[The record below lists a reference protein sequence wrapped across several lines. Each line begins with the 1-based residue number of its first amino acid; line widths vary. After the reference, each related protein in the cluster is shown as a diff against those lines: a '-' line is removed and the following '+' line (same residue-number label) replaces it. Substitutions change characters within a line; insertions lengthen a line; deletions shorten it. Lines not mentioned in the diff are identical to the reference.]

1 MALDTHDDNSE
12 DERNSKWCKTKR
24 MSHKS
29 PVYDIFKRILI
40 TYQSYLSEVK
50 GVEKILLKDSQ
61 WFYYMQSQN
70 ET

>member
-12 DERNSKWCKTKR
+12 DERSSKWCKTER